1 VGFFLGNT
9 IMKVNHDL
17 SLGWIT
23 LMAGCFFAMI
33 ISIPPKFYNYNTLKA
48 VAGLPKGM
56 FLMLLSLLK
65 IKGANK
71 KFIHTKH
78 TVGSV

>member
-1 VGFFLGNT
+1 
-9 IMKVNHDL
+9 MKVDHNM
-17 SLGWIT
+17 SIGWLTTI
-23 LMAGCFFAMI
+23 AGCFFALL
-33 ISIPPKFYNYNTLKA
+33 ISIPTKFYNYNTLKA

-78 TVGSV
+78 TVGSI